1 MPAEARAYLHGF
13 LQIHLRARFIL
24 GKASQ
29 ADRFGRNV
37 STVMMRAVINNG
49 KTNAIG
55 SNAVSQRHVGH
66 IQLTHANFKT
76 NGFSLVDHGF
86 DGSERFNNSS
96 EHNVFSCSLL

>member
-13 LQIHLRARFIL
+13 LQIHLGARFIL
-24 GKASQ
+24 GKAGQTDSL
-29 ADRFGRNV
+29 GRNV
-37 STVMMRAVINNG
+37 RTVMMRAVINNG

-55 SNAVSQRHVGH
+55 SNAVSQCHIGH
-66 IQLTHANFKT
+66 IQLAYANFKT

-96 EHNVFSCSLL
+96 EHNVFSCALL